1 MGEGHERAAGRR
13 RALLIGVKATPDL
26 AEHPDLAA
34 RYPRLDFAETDVA
47 LLRDALDQSGYE
59 VDTEC
64 LRTGYNPVLGR
75 VARFFQSCAP
85 GDTAFLYLSC
95 HGETIQ
101 GHDHLILAD
110 SQPGPPLPD
119 GSPGLLRGSLLRAD
133 ASELL
138 SDLPA
143 GVTTIVCLDICR
155 ASGPEIDTRPD
166 RLLIPGDR
174 EAFLLY
180 SCGPGQRSYAD
191 EVEGSWFARALAR
204 ALSHSTPPTT
214 FHDVVQ
220 YTNDLLRE
228 LSQPHPDIASPSA
241 RDLRPLPARGATE
254 QPNPVICD
262 GSRQSLEWGRSIR
275 GSGLWRHTSGPA
287 EVHERIKDQLEKL
300 VHFVVDSCLGTGAHR
315 ADPWS
320 DPLWPIRVEHRLTD
334 LVDRAGLRDE
344 ERLSPAETACLL
356 AAAVVH
362 EGAVATALEDLRAC
376 LPRAFDPGPRG
387 HDAAQGGHDH
397 YSLVRDAARDVCR
410 AYSLTLRTTETLHKR
425 GFMEAANAADHWL
438 RHRFIADWDPLWER
452 DSVYTTVHDLIGMT
466 VEAIEAAAE
475 TPDAGPRTDEARQEI
490 DRRLRQVLGHLTVKP
505 GTSPRIND
513 SRHADTWDDDRD
525 WRPVRGNRWRGRQ
538 LARLLWTAGRL
549 AADPRRLSS
558 VVVDHLGAR
567 EPLRPAQVVEALGT
581 GLDYDEDDGRSRDTR
596 GLAVRFDCPHPA
608 LHAAL
613 EELAATVDAT
623 VGAFRQEAASQ
634 PLLRGLPDRVTTGQ
648 LRALSGRYAEPL
660 ERFRLAEDEIRPLL
674 MGTQLYGDRMLAVRE
689 LYQNAL
695 DACRIRDM
703 RRQYGASTP
712 WPGRITFTQG
722 MDGPR
727 PYIQCADDG
736 AGMTRAKLTSMFARA
751 GRRYEQDPEFVLE
764 RRNWRRA
771 NLPNRPMNSR
781 FGIGVFSYFMLA
793 DEVVVWTNP
802 VDQSGR
808 AGVER
813 LRADIQSGSGLLRI
827 NTTEDREAPENGGT
841 VVRLYLAEP
850 RENEKRPSLVETLR
864 SLLWVT
870 EHQVDAAELGED
882 GQILRESHWA
892 PDTLETRPDWHGVPL
907 RAGEDVWLVQGQG
920 QVLLDGVVVRD
931 ARKVYGRVI
940 NLRERHSPVPS
951 VDRNQILEYDEK
963 LVLRE
968 LLGHVPQAVA
978 ECQEVSLRWLWELAR
993 RAPQVAVEVLASLPQ
1008 DAVAV
1013 LNSGVEQRLGRE
1025 RVRLRDVG
1033 CFPYDADVMGSSWA
1047 SRRLDIGRPQESSL
1061 FESWQ
1066 FTRLG
1071 IRGMHESFA
1080 PAGYPEPEGLDAV
1093 LFQHDVPWHWFSVVQ
1108 AAAQSERS
1116 VRETLRALRRHA
1128 IAGVRVPEA
1137 LDIRALADVRPAQ
1150 PAADLYSAYVDMTE
1164 EARCLTEDQFGPF
1177 RPYWRQT
1184 DMLRRDRRPARHAP
1198 LLSIAVLH
1206 DMPLGEVAALLP
1218 QLRLVDPTLP
1228 SPPELDAALAQEQ
1241 PTVDTLQ
1248 RLAQVGGYA
1257 SSPWPSMGV
1266 EWLPGTLRPVDL
1278 LSRAGT
1284 PSALRELLELVG
1296 RFAPLGFS
1304 VEQAPTPEA
1313 WQLGTLPPDQWLLL
1327 SADRDRTPP
1336 WHEGPLGFIHL
1347 LVMSNELQQSMGEVA
1362 RRVNVATA
1370 ITGVIAPDV
1379 PKEAIDWFVPDWVT
1393 NDPDHLRAW
1402 GRRTLFTPW
1411 EITGRYYDG
1420 GHDMDEFAAAV
1431 RALDACGLIDWRGSD
1446 TEALLRQVRASHRL
1460 LTPYPDYFSL
1470 TGMTNVDVCGDFDE
1484 DGVGLAYA
1492 LAVSAAEGS
1501 DLGTLLDELTEL
1513 DTPLPLP
1520 TEQPPP
1526 GTRHLEATAVD
1537 ILALTRDEK
1546 RERSATRFRQ
1556 RLTIPDLMAH
1566 ADLNHC
1572 TLAVSVERLSTYT
1585 PLGAPAPAGPGWAD
1599 SPDFAALADFTPT
1612 RFDRAA
1618 FDKALLGPGI
1628 LGPLELVLLAGRFG
1642 WTLGET
1648 YRRYAPFRCLGLDVI
1663 TDPPADAEEGLTPDW
1678 RDVIVLTEHLTGRA
1692 PALTGD
1698 VTPEH
1703 ITLCAEETD
1712 LDEASV
1718 RERLARYARIFGLRL
1733 PALPETPEAPDRE
1746 VAHP

>member
-13 RALLIGVKATPDL
+13 RALLIGVKDTPDL
-26 AEHPDLAA
+26 AEHPGLAA
-34 RYPRLDFAETDVA
+34 RYPRLGFAGTDVGI
-47 LLRDALDQSGYE
+47 LRDALEQSGYE

-64 LRTGYNPVLGR
+64 RRTGYNPVLGR
-75 VARFFQSCAP
+75 VARFFQSCTP
-85 GDTAFLYLSC
+85 GDTAFLYISC

-101 GHDHLILAD
+101 GYDHLILSD

-133 ASELL
+133 AGELL
-138 SDLPA
+138 SALPA

-155 ASGPEIDTRPD
+155 VSGPERDTHPD

-180 SCGPGQRSYAD
+180 SCGPGQRAYAD

-204 ALSHSTPPTT
+204 ALSHSTPPIT
-214 FHDVVQ
+214 FHEVVQ

-228 LSQPHPDIASPSA
+228 LSQPHPDIAPPSA
-241 RDLRPLPARGATE
+241 RDLRPLPAQGATE
-254 QPNPVICD
+254 QPNPVICE
-262 GSRQSLEWGRSIR
+262 GSRQSLQWGRAIR
-275 GSGLWRHTSGPA
+275 DSGLWRHTSGSA

-320 DPLWPIRVEHRLTD
+320 DPLWPLRVEHRLAD
-334 LVDRAGLRDE
+334 LVNRAGLRDE

-362 EGAVATALEDLRAC
+362 EGAVATALEDLRAW
-376 LPRAFDPGPRG
+376 LPGTFDPGPRG
-387 HDAAQGGHDH
+387 RDTAVAGHDH
-397 YSLVRDAARDVCR
+397 GSLVRDAARDVCR
-410 AYSLTLRTTETLHKR
+410 AYSLVLRTTETLQRR
-425 GFMEAANAADHWL
+425 GFVEATNAADHWL

-466 VEAIEAAAE
+466 VEAIVAAAE
-475 TPDAGPRTDEARQEI
+475 TPDAGPRTEEARQEI
-490 DRRLRQVLGHLTVKP
+490 DRRVRQVVGHLTVKP

-581 GLDYDEDDGRSRDTR
+581 GLDYDEDEGRARDSR
-596 GLAVRFDCPHPA
+596 GLTVRFDCPHPA

-613 EELAATVDAT
+613 EELAATVDTA
-623 VGAFRQEAASQ
+623 VRAFRHESVSQ
-634 PLLRGLPDRVTTGQ
+634 PLLRGLPDQVTTGQ
-648 LRALSGRYAEPL
+648 LRALGGRYAEPL

-703 RRQYGASTP
+703 RRQYGAGTP

-802 VDQSGR
+802 VDQNGR
-808 AGVER
+808 AGAEW

-827 NTTEDREAPENGGT
+827 DTTEDREAPENGGT

-864 SLLWVT
+864 SVLWVT
-870 EHQVDAAELGED
+870 EHEVDAYELGED
-882 GQILRESHWA
+882 GQVPREYHWS
-892 PDTLETRPDWHGVPL
+892 PDVLKHRPGWHGPPL
-907 RAGEDVWLVQGQG
+907 RAGRDAWLVQGKG

-931 ARKVYGRVI
+931 ARDVYGRVI

-951 VDRNQILEYDEK
+951 VDRNNILEYDEK

-968 LLGHVPQAVA
+968 LLDHVPQAVA
-978 ECQEVSLRWLWELAR
+978 ECREVSLRWLWEMAR
-993 RAPQVAVEVLASLPQ
+993 QAPQVAVEVLGSLPGN
-1008 DAVAV
+1008 AVAV
-1013 LNSGVEQRLGRE
+1013 LNSGEEQRLGRE
-1025 RVRLRDVG
+1025 RVQLRDVG

-1047 SRRLDIGRPQESSL
+1047 SRSLDTERPHESSL
-1061 FESWQ
+1061 FENWQ

-1071 IRGMHESFA
+1071 IRGTHESFA
-1080 PAGYPEPEGLDAV
+1080 PAGYPEPDGLDAV
-1093 LFQHDVPWHWFSVVQ
+1093 LFQQDVPWHWFSVVQ

-1116 VRETLRALRRHA
+1116 VRTTLRALRRHA

-1137 LDIRALADVRPAQ
+1137 DDIRALANIRPTQ
-1150 PAADLYSAYVDMTE
+1150 PAADLYSAYVDVAETT
-1164 EARCLTEDQFGPF
+1164 RCLTEETFGPF
-1177 RPYWRQT
+1177 RPYRRRS
-1184 DMLRRDRRPARHAP
+1184 DVLSRDRKPARHAP
-1198 LLSIAVLH
+1198 LLAISVLH
-1206 DMPLGEVAALLP
+1206 ELSLGEAAELLP
-1218 QLRLVDPTLP
+1218 PLRLVDPTLP
-1228 SPPELDAALAQEQ
+1228 HPPMLDPALAEER
-1241 PTVDTLQ
+1241 PTVDDLQ
-1248 RLAQVGGYA
+1248 RLVDARGYA
-1257 SSPWPSMGV
+1257 SSPWPSK
-1266 EWLPGTLRPVDL
+1266 EIDWLPGTLRPVDL

-1284 PSALRELLELVG
+1284 PSVLRQLVEAVT

-1304 VEQAPTPEA
+1304 LEREPTPEA
-1313 WQLGTLPPDQWLLL
+1313 WQAGTLPPDQWLLL

-1336 WHEGPLGFIHL
+1336 WHEDSLSVFQLLPL
-1347 LVMSNELQQSMGEVA
+1347 SNDLQQSVGEVA
-1362 RRVNVATA
+1362 RRINAATA
-1370 ITGVIAPDV
+1370 ITGVRAPDV
-1379 PKEAIDWFVPDWVT
+1379 PKEVIDWFVPDWVV
-1393 NDPDHLRAW
+1393 NDPDHLAAW
-1402 GRRTLFTPW
+1402 GRQTMFRPW
-1411 EITGRYYDG
+1411 EIVGRFYDG
-1420 GHDMDEFAAAV
+1420 GHDMEEFAVAV
-1431 RALDACGLIDWRGSD
+1431 KALDACGLVDWRGAD
-1446 TEALLRQVRASHRL
+1446 VEALTRQVRERHRL

-1470 TGMTNVDVCGDFDE
+1470 TGMTYVNVCGDFDE
-1484 DGVGLAYA
+1484 DGASLAYA
-1492 LAVSAAEGS
+1492 LAATAAEGS
-1501 DLGTLLDELTEL
+1501 DLGTVLDELTEL
-1513 DTPLPLP
+1513 DTALPLP
-1520 TEQPPP
+1520 VRQPPP

-1537 ILALTRDEK
+1537 IFALTRDEDRK
-1546 RERSATRFRQ
+1546 ERSSTRFRQ
-1556 RLTIPDLMAH
+1556 RLTITDLLAH
-1566 ADLNHC
+1566 ADMNHC
-1572 TLAVSVERLSTYT
+1572 TLSESVVRLSTFT
-1585 PLGAPAPAGPGWAD
+1585 PLGAPAPPGPCD
-1599 SPDFAALADFTPT
+1599 PQSPEFAALCGFTPT

-1618 FDKALLGPGI
+1618 FDRGLLGPGT
-1628 LGPLELVLLAGRFG
+1628 LGPLELVLVAGRFG
-1642 WTLGET
+1642 WTLGDT
-1648 YRRYAPFRCLGLDVI
+1648 YRRYAPFRCLGLDVTI
-1663 TDPPADAEEGLTPDW
+1663 APPVGEEEGLTPDW
-1678 RDVIVLTEHLTGRA
+1678 RDVIVLTQHLTGRA
-1692 PALTGD
+1692 PALAGD
-1698 VTPEH
+1698 VAPEH
-1703 ITLCAEETD
+1703 IALCAEETD

-1718 RERLARYARIFGLRL
+1718 RERLGRYARIFGLRL
-1733 PALPETPEAPDRE
+1733 PALPEAPERE